1 VPLLRHNLGVFTK
14 GNSIYCKGCCMQ
26 KSITFPPPLK
36 SSGDLL
42 NEDKKYPGYIS
53 GLDSA
58 LNWDGTLPEV
68 TVAYR
73 IETIDRER
81 DAYSKLVA
89 IGHSVQDQI
98 GSVFSN
104 STASVRSEIEERLS
118 SAVDTHPFNDLEGTL
133 KKKVVVVELL
143 QQIKMNRSWY
153 EANIFAGIDLLSLG
167 SMENAE
173 AFAASLDTAEDEE
186 ERRGYYENFLRSLT
200 AAYVKRILAEAV
212 SILED
217 ASPAIDA
224 AIHSALA
231 RGETAYSFNLTLSQ
245 SAQVVTVAGAA
256 TLQNA
261 EGWTFEAAIR
271 KGTLLLT
278 GLGEALLSRATAI
291 GIGTL
296 LYSPALG
303 NGERY
308 PQTVLKLSGS
318 AVLPGAPTNLN
329 EIAAVEGT
337 IDLPYRIYGDLGQY
351 TLVATPKGGSVSPA
365 VPVRALEFDQKSNSY
380 SFTSA
385 DTPPITLS
393 FPIIHWGNS
402 STTSPARP
410 VEVPRYTGVEL
421 LPLLVQPEPLPAS
434 ELPDFRDCI
443 YCFPI
448 NSGLRPIY
456 IVFNS
461 PYEGATTRGKY
472 SGRPFNP
479 AKAGGPILDLD
490 WTNATVTK
498 AGIDL
503 VKLHTGRFDP
513 SDANAIMVDRLE
525 KILRGELITT
535 AIDKRFYTHELRE
548 LERFRAL
555 GVADGLKP
563 NDGGVLWNNTHAAT
577 LEDYKLKG
585 EFELLYTPE
594 AIEADN
600 KQMEREYKQLGGA
613 KQ

>member
-1 VPLLRHNLGVFTK
+1 MQ
-14 GNSIYCKGCCMQ
+14 NSIA
-26 KSITFPPPLK
+26 SPPLT
-36 SSGDLL
+36 SSNARL
-42 NEDKKYPGYIS
+42 NPLKEYPGRLS
-53 GLDSA
+53 NFDGA
-58 LNWDGTLPEV
+58 LNWDGALPKV
-68 TVAYR
+68 TVAHR
-73 IETIDRER
+73 IETIDEEH

-89 IGHSVQDQI
+89 IAHSVQDQI

-104 STASVRSEIEERLS
+104 GAASVRNEIESRIN
-118 SAVDTHPFNDLEGTL
+118 SAVDASPLNELESAL
-133 KKKVVVVELL
+133 KKKVIIVELL
-143 QQIKMNRSWY
+143 QRVGMNRSWY
-153 EANIFAGIDLLSLG
+153 EADAFFGIDALSLD
-167 SMENAE
+167 SMESAE
-173 AFAASLDTAEDEE
+173 LFAAYVDSAEHEE
-186 ERRGYYENFLRSLT
+186 ERLDLYERFLRSLT
-200 AAYVKRILAEAV
+200 AAYVKRILVEAV
-212 SILED
+212 SILDD
-217 ASPAIDA
+217 ASLAIDA

-256 TLQNA
+256 PLQTTD
-261 EGWTFEAAIR
+261 GWTFEAALR
-271 KGTLLLT
+271 KSILLLS

-318 AVLPGAPTNLN
+318 AVLPGAPSNLN
-329 EIAAVEGT
+329 EIAAAEGT

-351 TLVATPKGGSVSPA
+351 TLVATPAGGSISSA
-365 VPVRALEFDQKSNSY
+365 VPVRALEFDQKTNSY

-402 STTSPARP
+402 STASPARP
-410 VEVPRYTGVEL
+410 VEVPLYTGVEL
-421 LPLLVQPEPLPAS
+421 LPLLVQPETLPAF

-448 NSGLRPIY
+448 NSGLAPIY

-472 SGRPFNP
+472 SGRLFNP

-490 WTNATVTK
+490 WTSATVTQ

-503 VKLHTGRFDP
+503 VKVHTGRFGP
-513 SDANAIMVDRLE
+513 SDANAIMIDRLE
-525 KILRGELITT
+525 KIHQGKLVVTS
-535 AIDKRFYTHELRE
+535 IDKRFYTHELRE
-548 LERFRAL
+548 LERFRTL
-555 GVADGLKP
+555 GVADGVNP
-563 NDGGVLWNNTHAAT
+563 NDEGAIWNNTHAAT
-577 LEDYKLKG
+577 LEDYKLKEG
-585 EFELLYTPE
+585 SELLYTLE
-594 AIEADN
+594 ALEADR
-600 KQMEREYKQLGGA
+600 KQTDREYEQLGGM
-613 KQ
+613 K

>member
-1 VPLLRHNLGVFTK
+1 MR
-14 GNSIYCKGCCMQ
+14 
-26 KSITFPPPLK
+26 KSIAFPPPLK
-36 SSGDLL
+36 SSSALL
-42 NEDKKYPGYIS
+42 NEHKKYPGYIS

-73 IETIDRER
+73 IETVDRER

-104 STASVRSEIEERLS
+104 SAASVRSEIEERLS
-118 SAVDTHPFNDLEGTL
+118 SAVDTHSFNDLEGAL
-133 KKKVVVVELL
+133 KKKVIIVELL

-153 EANIFAGIDLLSLG
+153 EANVFAGIDLLSLD

-261 EGWTFEAAIR
+261 DGWTFEAAIR

-351 TLVATPKGGSVSPA
+351 TLLATPKGGSVSPA
-365 VPVRALEFDQKSNSY
+365 VPVRALEFDLKTNSY

>member
-1 VPLLRHNLGVFTK
+1 
-14 GNSIYCKGCCMQ
+14 MQ
-26 KSITFPPPLK
+26 KSIAFPPPLK
-36 SSGDLL
+36 SSSDLL

-58 LNWDGTLPEV
+58 LNWGGTLPEV

-104 STASVRSEIEERLS
+104 NAASVRSEIEERLS
-118 SAVDTHPFNDLEGTL
+118 SAVDTYSFNDLEGAL
-133 KKKVVVVELL
+133 KKKVIVVELL

-153 EANIFAGIDLLSLG
+153 EANVFAGIDLLSLD

-231 RGETAYSFNLTLSQ
+231 RGETAYSFNLTFSQ

-256 TLQNA
+256 TLQNTD
-261 EGWTFEAAIR
+261 GWTFEAAIR

-365 VPVRALEFDQKSNSY
+365 VPVRALEFDLKTNSY

>member
-1 VPLLRHNLGVFTK
+1 
-14 GNSIYCKGCCMQ
+14 
-26 KSITFPPPLK
+26 
-36 SSGDLL
+36 
-42 NEDKKYPGYIS
+42 
-53 GLDSA
+53 
-58 LNWDGTLPEV
+58 
-68 TVAYR
+68 
-73 IETIDRER
+73 
-81 DAYSKLVA
+81 
-89 IGHSVQDQI
+89 
-98 GSVFSN
+98 
-104 STASVRSEIEERLS
+104 VRSEIEERLS

-245 SAQVVTVAGAA
+245 SAQVVTVAGSA

-351 TLVATPKGGSVSPA
+351 TLVATPAGGSISSA
-365 VPVRALEFDQKSNSY
+365 VPVRALEFDQKTNSY

-448 NSGLRPIY
+448 NSGLPPIY
-456 IVFNS
+456 VVFNS

-472 SGRPFNP
+472 SGRLFNP

-490 WTNATVTK
+490 WTSATVTQ

-503 VKLHTGRFDP
+503 VKVHTGRFGP
-513 SDANAIMVDRLE
+513 SDANAIMIDRLE
-525 KILRGELITT
+525 KIHQGKLVVTSM
-535 AIDKRFYTHELRE
+535 DKRFYTHELRE
-548 LERFRAL
+548 LERFRTL
-555 GVADGLKP
+555 GVADGVNP
-563 NDGGVLWNNTHAAT
+563 NDEGAIWNNTHAAT
-577 LEDYKLKG
+577 LEDYKLKDS
-585 EFELLYTPE
+585 FELLYTLE
-594 AIEADN
+594 ALEAHR
-600 KQMEREYKQLGGA
+600 KQADREYEQLGGI
-613 KQ
+613 

>member
-1 VPLLRHNLGVFTK
+1 
-14 GNSIYCKGCCMQ
+14 MQ
-26 KSITFPPPLK
+26 KSIAFPPPLK
-36 SSGDLL
+36 SSSALL

-104 STASVRSEIEERLS
+104 SAASVRSEIEERLS
-118 SAVDTHPFNDLEGTL
+118 SAVDTHSFNDLEGTL
-133 KKKVVVVELL
+133 KKKVIVVELL

-153 EANIFAGIDLLSLG
+153 EANVFAGIDLLSLD

-231 RGETAYSFNLTLSQ
+231 RGETAYSFNLTFSQ

-256 TLQNA
+256 TLQNTD
-261 EGWTFEAAIR
+261 GWTFEAAIR

-448 NSGLRPIY
+448 NSGLPPIY
-456 IVFNS
+456 VVFNS

-472 SGRPFNP
+472 SGRLFNP

-490 WTNATVTK
+490 WTSATVTQ

-503 VKLHTGRFDP
+503 VKVHTGRFEP

-525 KILRGELITT
+525 RILEGKLVVT
-535 AIDKRFYTHELRE
+535 ATDKRFYTHELRE
-548 LERFRAL
+548 FERFRTL
-555 GVADGLKP
+555 GVVDGVRP
-563 NDGGVLWNNTHAAT
+563 NDEGATWNNTHAAT
-577 LEDYKLKG
+577 LEDYKLKDAS
-585 EFELLYTPE
+585 ELLYTPD
-594 AIEADN
+594 ALEADE
-600 KQMEREYKQLGGA
+600 KQRERMYKQLGGV
-613 KQ
+613 K

>member
-1 VPLLRHNLGVFTK
+1 
-14 GNSIYCKGCCMQ
+14 MQ

-231 RGETAYSFNLTLSQ
+231 RGETAYSFNLTFSQ

-256 TLQNA
+256 TLQNTD
-261 EGWTFEAAIR
+261 GWTFEAAIR

-365 VPVRALEFDQKSNSY
+365 VPVRALEFDLKTNSY

-448 NSGLRPIY
+448 NSGLPPIY
-456 IVFNS
+456 VVFNS

-472 SGRPFNP
+472 SGRLFNP

-490 WTNATVTK
+490 WTSATVTQ

-503 VKLHTGRFDP
+503 VKVHTGRFGP
-513 SDANAIMVDRLE
+513 SDANAIMIDRLE
-525 KILRGELITT
+525 KIHQGKLVVTSM
-535 AIDKRFYTHELRE
+535 DKRFYTHELRE
-548 LERFRAL
+548 LERFRTL
-555 GVADGLKP
+555 GVADGVNP
-563 NDGGVLWNNTHAAT
+563 NDEGAIWNNTHAAT
-577 LEDYKLKG
+577 LEDYKLKDS
-585 EFELLYTPE
+585 FELLYTLE
-594 AIEADN
+594 ALEAHR
-600 KQMEREYKQLGGA
+600 KQADREYEQLGGI
-613 KQ
+613 

>member
-1 VPLLRHNLGVFTK
+1 MPKT
-14 GNSIYCKGCCMQ
+14 IA
-26 KSITFPPPLK
+26 FPPSLK
-36 SSGDLL
+36 SSSDLL
-42 NEDKKYPGYIS
+42 NEHKKCPGYIS

-58 LNWDGTLPEV
+58 LSWDGTLPAV
-68 TVAYR
+68 TVAYP

-104 STASVRSEIEERLS
+104 SSGGVRSEIERRLS
-118 SAVDTHPFNDLEGTL
+118 PANDTHLFSDLESAL
-133 KKKVVVVELL
+133 KKKEIIVELL
-143 QQIKMNRSWY
+143 QQINMNRSWY
-153 EANIFAGIDLLSLG
+153 EANIFAGVDLLSLD
-167 SMENAE
+167 SAENAE
-173 AFAASLDTAEDEE
+173 AFAASVDTAENEE

-200 AAYVKRILAEAV
+200 AAYVKRILVEAV

-217 ASPAIDA
+217 ASPALDA

-231 RGETAYSFNLTLSQ
+231 RGENTYSFRLTFSQ
-245 SAQVVTVAGAA
+245 AAQVVTVAGAA

-318 AVLPGAPTNLN
+318 AVLPDAPANLN

-351 TLVATPKGGSVSPA
+351 TLVATPLGGSISPA
-365 VPVRALEFDQKSNSY
+365 VPVRALEFDQKTNSY

-393 FPIIHWGNS
+393 FPIIHWDNS

-410 VEVPRYTGVEL
+410 MEVPRYTGVEL
-421 LPLLVQPEPLPAS
+421 LPLLVQPETFPAFQ
-434 ELPDFRDCI
+434 LPDFRDCI

-448 NSGLRPIY
+448 NSGLPPIY
-456 IVFNS
+456 VVFNS

-472 SGRPFNP
+472 SGRWFNP

-513 SDANAIMVDRLE
+513 SDANPIMIERLE
-525 KILRGELITT
+525 KILQGKLVVT

-548 LERFRAL
+548 LERFRTL
-555 GVADGLKP
+555 GVADGVNP
-563 NDGGVLWNNTHAAT
+563 NDEGATWNNTHAAT
-577 LEDYKLKG
+577 LEDYKLKDAS
-585 EFELLYTPE
+585 ELLYTPD
-594 AIEADN
+594 ALEADK
-600 KQMEREYKQLGGA
+600 KQREREYRQLGGM
-613 KQ
+613 K